1 MTLTDLEDQE
11 KKLMAEIVRRRQLG
25 GYNTDAPTLELLAV
39 ALYELTRHLREQ
51 ATGAKPARKKAD
63 DPN

>member
-1 MTLTDLEDQE
+1 MKRADLEDMS

-39 ALYELTRHLREQ
+39 SVYEIVRHLMERAPRE
-51 ATGAKPARKKAD
+51 KAD
-63 DPN
+63 DTDK